1 MIFPELSLSLH
12 AKLQE
17 LSILGMTLKDYLSQ
31 NDRFAANSGCILK
44 EVREGYARAELL
56 VTKEHLN
63 AGGVCQGGA
72 YFTLADLA
80 LAAVMNSHEGLTFG
94 IENNIMF
101 LQSAKAGDTL
111 TAEAT
116 EVFNHHRIPYVD
128 VRITNQKGEL
138 CCVVTGLAYRKE
150 AKLPVDGLM

>member
-1 MIFPELSLSLH
+1 
-12 AKLQE
+12 
-17 LSILGMTLKDYLSQ
+17 MTLKDYLSQ

-44 EVREGYARAELL
+44 DVREGYARAELL

-72 YFTLADLA
+72 YFTLADIA
-80 LAAVMNSHEGLTFG
+80 LAAVMNSRGGLTFG

-101 LQSAKAGDTL
+101 LHSAKVGDTL
-111 TAEAT
+111 TAEAI
-116 EVFNHHRIPYVD
+116 EVLNHHRIPYVD
-128 VRITNQKGEL
+128 VRITNQEGEL